1 MEIILGIAYFI
12 ILMLL
17 FYLCYINN
25 DEIEAQLKHEK
36 DLRNEFFGFNKEKK

>member
-1 MEIILGIAYFI
+1 MDIILGVAYFI

-25 DEIEAQLKHEK
+25 EEIEARLKYEK
-36 DLRNEFFGFNKEKK
+36 ELRDEFFGFNKKDK